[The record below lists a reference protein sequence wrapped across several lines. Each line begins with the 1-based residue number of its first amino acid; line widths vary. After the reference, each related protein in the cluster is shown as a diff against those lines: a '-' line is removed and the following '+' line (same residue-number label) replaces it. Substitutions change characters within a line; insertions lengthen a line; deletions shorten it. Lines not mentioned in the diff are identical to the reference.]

1 MPSVLI
7 TGANRG
13 LGLEFARQY
22 TASGWRVYACCR
34 NPAGAAELQAGARG
48 SDGRTTVHALEVAD
62 HARIAALA
70 DELRNEPIDVLLNN
84 AGVYGPDKT
93 PFGHIDYAA
102 WADVFAVN
110 VMAPTRMAECFI
122 DHVARSDKK
131 RIVCVSS
138 LMGSIA
144 RNTSGGHYPYRS
156 TKAALNMVVKGLAS
170 DLRDRGVIVA
180 ALHPGWVR
188 TDMGGPDADLAP
200 DESIRGM
207 IQVVDRLGAWDSGKF
222 LSYDGSELPW

>member
-13 LGLEFARQY
+13 LGLEFACQY
-22 TASGWRVYACCR
+22 TAAGWRVFACCR
-34 NPAGAAELQAGARG
+34 NPDGAAELQAAAQG
-48 SDGRTTVHALEVAD
+48 SDGRTTVHALNVAD

-70 DELRNEPIDVLLNN
+70 EELQNEPIDVLLNN
-84 AGVYGPDKT
+84 AGVYGPDKM

-102 WADVFAVN
+102 WANVFAVN
-110 VMAPTRMAECFI
+110 VMAPTRMCECFVE
-122 DHVARSDKK
+122 HVARSDKK

-144 RNTSGGHYPYRS
+144 RNTSGDHYLYRS
-156 TKAALNMVVKGLAS
+156 TKAALNMVVKGLAF

-200 DESIRGM
+200 AESIRGM
-207 IQVVDRLGAWDSGKF
+207 IGVIDWLGAWDSGKF